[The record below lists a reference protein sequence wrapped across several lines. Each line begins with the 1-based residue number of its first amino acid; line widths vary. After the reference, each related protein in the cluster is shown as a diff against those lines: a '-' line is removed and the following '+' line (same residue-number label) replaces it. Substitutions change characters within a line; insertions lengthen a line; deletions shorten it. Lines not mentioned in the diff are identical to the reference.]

1 MAKGKRMFSSVITK
15 QDSFLDMPLSA
26 QALYFHL
33 NLEADDEGF
42 VDNIKSLMR
51 QIRATEDDLKI
62 LLTKRYLLPFESGV
76 LVIKHWLIHNTIRQ
90 DRIKETT
97 YIEERESLDIK
108 ENMSYTEKRE
118 GLFKMGVI
126 DMVVSDTVSDTMSD
140 KCPPNNTNLIKPII
154 KEVIDYLN
162 NKLNTKYKYTN
173 TRTEAF
179 LKARVA
185 EGYTVQDF
193 KDVIDLKYQQWF
205 DKPDMRKYLRPETL
219 FNKTKFESYI
229 NEVRMNGNGGGAVGA
244 DPTTVL

>member
-15 QDSFLDMPLSA
+15 QDAFLDMPLSA

-97 YIEERESLDIK
+97 YVEERESLDIK
-108 ENMSYTEKRE
+108 DNMSYTEKRE
-118 GLFKMGVI
+118 GLFKLDVI
-126 DMVVSDTVSDTMSD
+126 DVVVSDRVSDTMSD
-140 KCPPNNTNLIKPII
+140 KCPPNNTNLLKPII

-179 LKARVA
+179 LKARVE

-193 KDVIDLKYQQWF
+193 QDVIDLKYQQWF

-229 NEVRMNGNGGGAVGA
+229 NEVRMNGNGGGAVGV